1 MTRAGVTR
9 KGDEGGA
16 MSELEKLEAGLE
28 YNLEDAE
35 VAARKAEGVAA
46 CARPAAADQ
55 SDAVGYEATARSI
68 LAEAGP
74 GLDIQPGFRCDWSEN
89 IHAGDNFT
97 ANYNVTIFDIAPV
110 TIGDGCMFGPGVT
123 ISAVTHPVN
132 AIRRRGRIAQAKPVT
147 IGNDVWLG
155 ANVLV
160 IGVTIGDN
168 VVVSAGTVVTRDIP
182 SDSLAMGVPARV
194 VRRFGSHN
202 RKGHVIATKDGTD
215 KGEGAHHD

>member
-16 MSELEKLEAGLE
+16 MSEHEKLDAGLE
-28 YNLEDAE
+28 YSFEDAG

-46 CARPAAADQ
+46 CARRAAADQ

-74 GLDIQPGFRCDWSEN
+74 GLDIQPGFRCDWSKN
-89 IHAGDNFT
+89 IHVGDNFT
-97 ANYNVTIFDIAPV
+97 ANYNVTILDIAPI
-110 TIGDGCMFGPGVT
+110 TIGDGCMVGPGVT
-123 ISAVTHPVN
+123 ISTVTHPID
-132 AIRRRGRIAQAKPVT
+132 ATRCRDRIAQAKPVT

-155 ANVLV
+155 ANILV
-160 IGVTIGDN
+160 MPGVTIGDN

-182 SDSLAMGVPARV
+182 SDSLTMGVPARV
-194 VRRFGSHN
+194 ARRFDSQSQ
-202 RKGHVIATKDGTD
+202 GHVIATKDGTD
-215 KGEGAHHD
+215 KGEEAHHD